1 MFTNR
6 CFIRKNNKELIKSL
20 KELGYYSYADD
31 DRSFIDSDNGEGL
44 CVWNYDEVFIR
55 DGEWLSIPHPFY
67 SPIKISEIDEE
78 YGIDCGDD
86 EDLFLAIAALRD
98 DSNEHQWFV
107 WDFEEGDE
115 GKGDRW
121 KLYDNDSNWCWWI
134 FEVHKATVEELIDH
148 FKK

>member
-1 MFTNR
+1 MYTTA
-6 CFIRKNNKELIKSL
+6 CFIRKNTKELRDKLGSITGTERWLFSL
-20 KELGYYSYADD
+20 RNGYGKYIIHNQY
-31 DRSFIDSDNGEGL
+31 IDSSDNSVEDNKCDL
-44 CVWNYDEVFIR
+44 
-55 DGEWLSIPHPFY
+55 
-67 SPIKISEIDEE
+67 
-78 YGIDCGDD
+78 IDCGDN
-86 EDLFLAIAALRD
+86 EELFLAIAALRD

>member
-78 YGIDCGDD
+78 YGIDCGDN
-86 EDLFLAIAALRD
+86 EDLFLAIAALQDKRD
-98 DSNEHQWFV
+98 KNQWFV
-107 WDFEEGDE
+107 INKTGRFVKCKTDIWIHIVE
-115 GKGDRW
+115 
-121 KLYDNDSNWCWWI
+121 YDI
-134 FEVHKATVEELIDH
+134 IHKATIEELFNK
-148 FKK
+148 FKQ

>member
-1 MFTNR
+1 MYTAA
-6 CFIRKNNKELIKSL
+6 CFIRKNTKELRDKLGSITGTERWLFSL
-20 KELGYYSYADD
+20 RNGYGNYIIHNQDN
-31 DRSFIDSDNGEGL
+31 DSSANSVEDNNCNL
-44 CVWNYDEVFIR
+44 
-55 DGEWLSIPHPFY
+55 
-67 SPIKISEIDEE
+67 
-78 YGIDCGDD
+78 IDCGDN

>member
-1 MFTNR
+1 MFTTP
-6 CFIRKNNKELIKSL
+6 CLIRKNTKELRDKLSSITGTERWLFSL
-20 KELGYYSYADD
+20 RNGYGKYIIHNQY
-31 DRSFIDSDNGEGL
+31 IDSSDNSVEDNKCDL
-44 CVWNYDEVFIR
+44 
-55 DGEWLSIPHPFY
+55 
-67 SPIKISEIDEE
+67 
-78 YGIDCGDD
+78 IDCGDN
-86 EDLFLAIAALRD
+86 EELFLAIAALRD

>member
-1 MFTNR
+1 MYTTA
-6 CFIRKNNKELIKSL
+6 CFIRKNTKELRDKLGSITGTERWLFSL
-20 KELGYYSYADD
+20 RNGYGNYIIHNQY
-31 DRSFIDSDNGEGL
+31 IDSSDNSVENNKCDL
-44 CVWNYDEVFIR
+44 
-55 DGEWLSIPHPFY
+55 
-67 SPIKISEIDEE
+67 
-78 YGIDCGDD
+78 IDCGDN
-86 EDLFLAIAALRD
+86 EELFLAIAALRD

-107 WDFEEGDE
+107 WDLEEGDE

>member
-1 MFTNR
+1 MYTTA
-6 CFIRKNNKELIKSL
+6 CFIRKNTKELRDKLSSITGTERWLFSL
-20 KELGYYSYADD
+20 RNGYGKYIIHNQY
-31 DRSFIDSDNGEGL
+31 IDSSDNSVEDNKCDL
-44 CVWNYDEVFIR
+44 
-55 DGEWLSIPHPFY
+55 
-67 SPIKISEIDEE
+67 
-78 YGIDCGDD
+78 IDCGDN
-86 EDLFLAIAALRD
+86 EELFLAIAALRD

>member
-1 MFTNR
+1 MYTTA
-6 CFIRKNNKELIKSL
+6 CFIRKNTKELRDKLGSITGTERWLFSL
-20 KELGYYSYADD
+20 RNGYGNYIIHNQY
-31 DRSFIDSDNGEGL
+31 IDSSDNSVEDNKCDL
-44 CVWNYDEVFIR
+44 
-55 DGEWLSIPHPFY
+55 
-67 SPIKISEIDEE
+67 
-78 YGIDCGDD
+78 IDCGDN
-86 EDLFLAIAALRD
+86 EELFLAIAALRD

>member
-1 MFTNR
+1 MYTAA
-6 CFIRKNNKELIKSL
+6 CFIRKNTKELRDKLSSITGTERWLFSL
-20 KELGYYSYADD
+20 RNGYGNYIIHNQY
-31 DRSFIDSDNGEGL
+31 IDSSDNSVEDNNCDL
-44 CVWNYDEVFIR
+44 
-55 DGEWLSIPHPFY
+55 
-67 SPIKISEIDEE
+67 
-78 YGIDCGDD
+78 IDCGDN

-121 KLYDNDSNWCWWI
+121 KIYDNDSNWCWWI
-134 FEVHKATVEELIDH
+134 FEVHKATVEELIGH

>member
-1 MFTNR
+1 MFTTP
-6 CFIRKNNKELIKSL
+6 CFIRKNTKELRDKLSSITGTERWLFSL
-20 KELGYYSYADD
+20 RNGYGNYIIHNQY
-31 DRSFIDSDNGEGL
+31 IDSSDNSVEDNKCDL
-44 CVWNYDEVFIR
+44 
-55 DGEWLSIPHPFY
+55 
-67 SPIKISEIDEE
+67 
-78 YGIDCGDD
+78 IDCGDN
-86 EDLFLAIAALRD
+86 EELFLAIAALRD

>member
-1 MFTNR
+1 MFTTP
-6 CFIRKNNKELIKSL
+6 CFIRKNTKELRDKLSSITGTERWLFSL
-20 KELGYYSYADD
+20 RNGYGNYIIHNQY
-31 DRSFIDSDNGEGL
+31 IDSSDNSVEDNKCDL
-44 CVWNYDEVFIR
+44 
-55 DGEWLSIPHPFY
+55 
-67 SPIKISEIDEE
+67 
-78 YGIDCGDD
+78 IDCGDN
-86 EDLFLAIAALRD
+86 EELFLAIAALRD

-134 FEVHKATVEELIDH
+134 FEVHKATVEELIYH